1 MWGSQRPAGYC
12 IDTGNTSDFGAKGG
26 FALVSSCRSLLGV
39 AASPAIITVSIGP
52 KVGASQ
58 VSAAAFANALGNPV
72 VLASEEVGAV
82 SLLHIASGRARDFAR
97 WGRALLARDP
107 RGFRALGLYGAV
119 CSGWRGRGTGD
130 GEYHSEILG
139 EWPLRSRANG
149 LIRQSHR
156 ACAIVDK
163 SEQKSVPL
171 GHSSLGFFV
180 SFLDKVQKRPKK
192 GTARY
197 G

>member
-1 MWGSQRPAGYC
+1 MRRTIRALLILIGVVVAASCDRLPLLEPSPRTISLAGGDVGIAAPAGYC

-82 SLLHIASGRARDFAR
+82 SLLHIASGGQETLPGGDERYWRAIRVVS
-97 WGRALLARDP
+97 GRLVSMALYAP
-107 RGFRALGLYGAV
+107 AGAAEAQAM
-119 CSGWRGRGTGD
+119 GNT
-130 GEYHSEILG
+130 ILKS
-139 EWPLRSRANG
+139 LANG
-149 LIRQSHR
+149 LYDPGPT
-156 ACAIVDK
+156 V
-163 SEQKSVPL
+163 
-171 GHSSLGFFV
+171 
-180 SFLDKVQKRPKK
+180 
-192 GTARY
+192 
-197 G
+197 